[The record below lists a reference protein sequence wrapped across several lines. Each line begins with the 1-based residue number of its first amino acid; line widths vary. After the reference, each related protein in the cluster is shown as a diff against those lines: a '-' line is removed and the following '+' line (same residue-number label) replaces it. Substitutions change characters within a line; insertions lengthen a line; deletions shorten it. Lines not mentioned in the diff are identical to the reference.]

1 MEKNFI
7 FIKLEKPF
15 YYSGELIK
23 GNIYINIEEEIRAGI
38 EIKIKG
44 KQILKANPDYIIT
57 YSTEENEKEE
67 TTNFKINDINNNNNS
82 NDKDSNDEKSN
93 NSNDIQSENKY
104 EQEKE
109 KSKKEKEE
117 IEKSNYQYYDNKE
130 IFYIK
135 KQISNENLNIGQ
147 YIFPF
152 IFKLNQE
159 IPGTCILLEKNIFA
173 EVYYSIRIK
182 MVTLNGKIIK
192 NKIPLIIRQNENDFN
207 YKQENTITKQFNS
220 SCCCK
225 NSKVII
231 NCKIPKKYFVIG
243 DKIDIKYYMDNKKG
257 NMEGE
262 STIIILYKTI
272 ILHPYQKDMIEI
284 PIKILQKQNYSKIKI
299 KEEFST
305 NFNLDY
311 EGKIINKELLNMSKN
326 YKLINNINLMKYLC
340 CSCINNIFSV
350 QYEFYIKTNL
360 VSWTL
365 DEIGI
370 FISSI
375 FYPPD
380 NISDYLKEKII
391 LNFDGIN
398 MEITKINFNDFE
410 NFIKDGEIS
419 FGNNLNNNNN
429 SINLNDSSRKFN
441 DEISQKTE
449 KEIKSNFNNVNSF
462 SEESNNSLKNHDNNI
477 KKEFSKD
484 WIDKEIDFKTYGN
497 EN

>member
-82 NDKDSNDEKSN
+82 NDKDSNEEKSN

-192 NKIPLIIRQNENDFN
+192 NKIPLIIRQNENDFK

-243 DKIDIKYYMDNKKG
+243 DKIDIKYYIDNKKG

-284 PIKILQKQNYSKIKI
+284 PIKILQK
-299 KEEFST
+299 
-305 NFNLDY
+305 
-311 EGKIINKELLNMSKN
+311 
-326 YKLINNINLMKYLC
+326 
-340 CSCINNIFSV
+340 
-350 QYEFYIKTNL
+350 
-360 VSWTL
+360 
-365 DEIGI
+365 
-370 FISSI
+370 
-375 FYPPD
+375 
-380 NISDYLKEKII
+380 
-391 LNFDGIN
+391 
-398 MEITKINFNDFE
+398 
-410 NFIKDGEIS
+410 
-419 FGNNLNNNNN
+419 
-429 SINLNDSSRKFN
+429 
-441 DEISQKTE
+441 
-449 KEIKSNFNNVNSF
+449 
-462 SEESNNSLKNHDNNI
+462 
-477 KKEFSKD
+477 
-484 WIDKEIDFKTYGN
+484 
-497 EN
+497 